1 MVAMSKEDWEETAL
15 QAIAAHGL
23 ETLSIPEMARS
34 LGVTKGSF
42 YWHFRSLNELI
53 GTALHRWRAL
63 DQATLDE
70 ISRIANARERL
81 IALFRQAMEK
91 TEAHALYIALSM
103 STIPEAAA
111 IVHSISDRR
120 LEFLVDSYREL
131 GFTRGNA
138 RQQALL
144 AYAAYVGA
152 LHLRLDSKR
161 EMNAFVAHAVRAL
174 IPRRAS

>member
-1 MVAMSKEDWEETAL
+1 MVARSKEDWEEAAL
-15 QAIAAHGL
+15 QAIAARGL

-42 YWHFRSLNELI
+42 YWHFRSLKELI
-53 GTALHRWRAL
+53 EAALHRWRAL
-63 DQATLDE
+63 DQTALDE

-91 TEAHALYIALSM
+91 TEAHALYIAM
-103 STIPEAAA
+103 STVPEAAP
-111 IVHSISDRR
+111 IVRSISDRR
-120 LEFLVDSYREL
+120 LKFLIDSYREL
-131 GFTRGNA
+131 GFTRANA
-138 RQQALL
+138 QQQALL

-152 LHLRLDSKR
+152 LHLRLASKR

-174 IPRRAS
+174 IPRPLH